1 MGRSRPRTT
10 TTPARPMGESPARAR
25 GVRRAVKLKTTN
37 PMEVT
42 MSSTQS
48 RSASAIEASRPA
60 SVPMR
65 FEVAVLPVADVDR
78 AKAFYA
84 GLGWRLDA
92 DLTVDEHYRVVQVT
106 PPGSAASI
114 IFGQGV
120 TAMAPGSVQDLMLV
134 VEDIDAAREA
144 LIDRGADVSE
154 VWHDQTGIFHHAG
167 AEGRVPG
174 PDPEGRSYVSWA
186 SFADPDGN
194 GWLLQEIKERLPG
207 RVD

>member
-1 MGRSRPRTT
+1 
-10 TTPARPMGESPARAR
+10 
-25 GVRRAVKLKTTN
+25 
-37 PMEVT
+37 